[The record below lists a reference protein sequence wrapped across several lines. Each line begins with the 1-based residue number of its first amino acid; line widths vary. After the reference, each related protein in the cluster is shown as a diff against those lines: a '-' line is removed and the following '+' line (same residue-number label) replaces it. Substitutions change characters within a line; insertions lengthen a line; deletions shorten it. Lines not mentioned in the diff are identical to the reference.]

1 VSFCTK
7 RVKKSRGRSKAGPGA
22 TKGEDAV
29 ITAIVMYDLPPHID
43 KESCRAHFHAIAPG
57 FLDVP
62 GLIRKQFI
70 HATEGGVAG
79 GSYLW
84 ESRTAA
90 EAFYSG
96 PWREGIILR
105 YGTPPRITYFDTFA
119 IADVPAQQAFV
130 YHD

>member
-1 VSFCTK
+1 M
-7 RVKKSRGRSKAGPGA
+7 
-22 TKGEDAV
+22 
-29 ITAIVMYDLPPHID
+29 ITAIVLYDLPPHID
-43 KESCRAHFHAIAPG
+43 KERCRTHFHSIATG

-70 HATEGGVAG
+70 HASEVGVAG

-84 ESRTAA
+84 ENRAAA

-105 YGTPPRITYFDTFA
+105 YGAPPRITYFDTFA
-119 IADVPAQQAFV
+119 IADVPAHRVEAF
-130 YHD
+130 DD

>member
-1 VSFCTK
+1 MNVE
-7 RVKKSRGRSKAGPGA
+7 
-22 TKGEDAV
+22 GEDV
-29 ITAIVMYDLPPHID
+29 MITAIVLYDLPPHID
-43 KESCRAHFHAIAPG
+43 KERCRAHFHSIAPG

-84 ESRTAA
+84 ESRAAA

-105 YGTPPRITYFDTFA
+105 YGAPPRITYFDTFA
-119 IADVPAQQAFV
+119 IADVPARQALV
-130 YHD
+130 YND